1 MKILLDFDG
10 TVVEHAF
17 PKMGR
22 VNFGCFEIIKKLQDT
37 GHSIILNT
45 YRADIGEKE
54 LESAISVIE
63 NSWMFLK
70 DKTNEDNFEIEL
82 SEILQNKIHPPKFD
96 MDDFIRNREIFIDD
110 MSYGVPLKPC
120 VMERG
125 VMVDWDVLD
134 EIFKQHNLY
143 ETV

>member
-1 MKILLDFDG
+1 MKIFLDFDG

-22 VNFGCFEIIKKLQDT
+22 VNFGCFEVIKKLQDA

-54 LESAISVIE
+54 LESAIFVI
-63 NSWMFLK
+63 NNAFRFLK
-70 DKTNEDNFEIEL
+70 IRGDREFKIEL
-82 SEILQNKIHPPKFD
+82 SEVLQNKIHPPKFD
-96 MDDFIRNREIFIDD
+96 MDDFIKNKEIFIDD

-120 VMERG
+120 IMERG

-134 EIFKQHNLY
+134 EIFKQYKLY
-143 ETV
+143 EAV